1 MPNPAEG
8 NPPLFYSG
16 EGENASEI
24 RSEPDPKRHVLAHVF
39 KIVVDPFV
47 GKLAAFRVFQ
57 GTIRRDSQLFIGD
70 GRKPFKVGHLFML
83 RGKEHVETDACVP
96 GDIAA
101 VTKVEDITLDAV
113 LHDSHDED
121 HIHLKPMQ
129 YPVPMHA
136 LALELKRRGDEQR
149 LSEVLHKLAAE
160 DPCFRIDHSGSETVI
175 RGLGDLHMRYILDKM
190 QKQYRVEVSTKPPRI
205 PYRETVA
212 ARAEGHH
219 RHKKQSGGAGQFG
232 EVFLKIEPLARG
244 KGFEFVDQVKG
255 GTIPSQ
261 FIPAVEKGVRE
272 VLAMGPLA
280 GFPMQDVR
288 VIVYDGKHH
297 PVDSKEVAFV
307 AAGRKAFLDA
317 ISKARPM
324 VLEPIVNIE
333 ISAPAANMG
342 DIAGDISAKRGQISG
357 TEGSAGE
364 SVTISGRVPLSE
376 LNNYQARLKSVTA
389 GQGSFVMEL
398 SHYEPVPPAVQ
409 QQLASQYKHV
419 EVDQ

>member
-1 MPNPAEG
+1 
-8 NPPLFYSG
+8 
-16 EGENASEI
+16 
-24 RSEPDPKRHVLAHVF
+24 
-39 KIVVDPFV
+39 
-47 GKLAAFRVFQ
+47 
-57 GTIRRDSQLFIGD
+57 
-70 GRKPFKVGHLFML
+70 
-83 RGKEHVETDACVP
+83 
-96 GDIAA
+96 
-101 VTKVEDITLDAV
+101 
-113 LHDSHDED
+113 
-121 HIHLKPMQ
+121 
-129 YPVPMHA
+129 MHA

-160 DPCFRIDHSGSETVI
+160 DPCFRIDHSGAETVI

-190 QKQYRVEVSTKPPRI
+190 QKQYRVEVATKPPRI

-244 KGFEFVDQVKG
+244 QGFQFVDQVKG

-307 AAGRKAFLDA
+307 AAGKRAFLDA
-317 ISKARPM
+317 IRKARPL
-324 VLEPIVNIE
+324 VLEPIVNIQ
-333 ISAPAANMG
+333 INAPAANMG
-342 DIAGDISAKRGQISG
+342 DIAGDMSAKRGQISG
-357 TEGSAGE
+357 TDSAAGGQ
-364 SVTISGRVPLSE
+364 VRISGRVPLSE

-398 SHYEPVPPAVQ
+398 SHYEPVPPTVQ
-409 QQLASQYKHV
+409 QHLAAQYQHV
-419 EVDQ
+419 DEDQ